1 MDGAT
6 LADPSIGKKNARTI
20 LLVFKCVFSFEK
32 FSADLAVRH
41 MQVAANPVDIFS
53 GYQQNGA
60 FESIAAI
67 CRTEVAENLAGCKR
81 IGI

>member
-6 LADPSIGKKNARTI
+6 LADPSIGKKNAGTI

-32 FSADLAVRH
+32 LPADLAVRY

-53 GYQQNGA
+53 GYKQNGA

-67 CRTEVAENLAGCKR
+67 CGTEVAEYLAGCK
-81 IGI
+81 